1 MVPPASVRGLTE
13 RAVTEPIQP
22 EYDDEPLDENDAPP
36 PRRSWRKDLQA
47 KADRVPGL
55 ERENAFLKAGIDPD
69 DPKARYFVKG
79 YDGKLE
85 RDAVRAAAVEAGVIE
100 ASKVTREELA
110 AHDRVSAAAAG
121 AGSASTAP
129 QTMNEFVR
137 AAIAAK
143 RG

>member
-1 MVPPASVRGLTE
+1 M
-13 RAVTEPIQP
+13 TEPIQP
-22 EYDDEPLDENDAPP
+22 DYDDDQQTDEDTQQT
-36 PRRSWRKDLQA
+36 RRSWRKELQE
-47 KADRVPGL
+47 KANRVPEL